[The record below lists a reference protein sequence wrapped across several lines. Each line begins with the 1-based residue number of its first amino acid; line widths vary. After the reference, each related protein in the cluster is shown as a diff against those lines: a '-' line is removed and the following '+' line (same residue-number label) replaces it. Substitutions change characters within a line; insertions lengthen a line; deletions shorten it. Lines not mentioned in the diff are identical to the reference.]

1 MLCKL
6 TKQTVEKISFTK
18 SGQMLVFDTT
28 LPGFGLRVG
37 QRTKAYFVQSQING
51 RTVRTTIGRHPLYST
66 DTARREAQTELLK
79 IRGGTNPNTER
90 RAARFRGLTLAEAFE
105 RYLDFHPDLSE
116 NTRQAYERT
125 PQLYFED
132 WQNRALRDIT
142 PDMVI
147 ARHQRLGKE
156 HGKPSA
162 NKAMRI
168 LRAIYNFTSIQD
180 ETLPVNP
187 VLRLSRTRT
196 WFRERRRQTIIKGS
210 DLPAWFIAVYSL
222 ESDLARDY
230 FLLLIFTG
238 MRRREATRL
247 RWDGIDLVARTLRIE
262 QTKNGDPLALPI
274 PDFLYEMLERRRRSA
289 NGNSPWVFP
298 AESESGHF
306 EEPKKITA
314 EIRSRSGVE
323 FTLHDLR
330 RTFITTAESL
340 EISYYALKR
349 LLNHRSGG
357 DVTAGYIVHD
367 IERLRKPMQAVCN
380 RILELGKV
388 YDAIKEQSGIHRLGK
403 N

>member
-18 SGQMLVFDTT
+18 SGQKLVFDTT

-79 IRGGTNPNTER
+79 IRGGTNPNAER

-132 WQNRALRDIT
+132 WQNRVLRDIT

-388 YDAIKEQSGIHRLGK
+388 YDAIKKQT
-403 N
+403 

>member
-1 MLCKL
+1 
-6 TKQTVEKISFTK
+6 
-18 SGQMLVFDTT
+18 MLVFDTT